1 MGFLKQDAPVVDYEE
16 WRKGTRAERIVP
28 MARHWAEVGFGT
40 PVVLHLF
47 YVLKILAYILV
58 AWLIVLTT
66 TGIDGFTNVAQWY
79 AEPIVFE
86 KVVLYTMLFEV
97 VGLGCGFGPLN
108 NRFFPPM
115 GSILYWLRPKTIRL
129 PPWPNRIPL
138 TKGTTRTPLDA
149 LLYGALLVVLAVALF
164 TDGTGPIPA
173 LNTSVGVLPQWQI
186 WTILGLLAVLGLR
199 DKVIFLAARGEVY
212 ASLTVCFLFAGADII
227 IAAKLVCL
235 VIWLGA
241 ATSKL
246 NKHFPFVISTMM
258 SNNPVFRPRWIKRM
272 FFEHFPDDLRP
283 GRPSRWLAHFSTAI
297 EGLVPL
303 VLFFSHGG
311 WPTAIA
317 AFVMVCFH
325 FGILSSIP
333 MGVPLEWNVFMMF
346 SVLALFVG
354 HAQVGLGD
362 MSTPLPIALF
372 VVVAGTVV
380 MGNLFP
386 RKVSFLPGMR
396 YYAGNWDTG
405 LWCVKPSASAKIENG
420 IVSIASMPQAQME
433 KFYGSPETA
442 EMYLYMGYAFRSFN
456 SHGRAMFALA
466 HRAMAG
472 FNEDDYVLTDG
483 ERICSTAIGWNF
495 GDGHMHNEQLIEA
508 LHERC
513 HFEPGEVR
521 IVLIDGQPIH
531 RQRQEYR
538 LVDAATGE
546 FERGYVNVADLVT
559 RQPWDDTAPVHVTWK
574 KDSAD
579 AHDVGGDP
587 QATQP
592 MTSRTLTS
600 SRPCN
605 ESSRATS
612 RCLRQCA
619 SAAAPSPE
627 RRICIRRR

>member
-1 MGFLKQDAPVVDYEE
+1 MGFLKQDTPQIDLEE
-16 WRKGTRAERIVP
+16 WSKGSRAEKIIP

-40 PVVLHLF
+40 PVALHLF
-47 YVLKILAYILV
+47 YVVKIALYILA
-58 AWLIVLTT
+58 AWLLALTT
-66 TGIDGFTNVAQWY
+66 KGISGFTDVARWY

-115 GSILYWLRPKTIRL
+115 GSILYWLRPGTIRL
-129 PPWPNRIPL
+129 PPWPGRIPL
-138 TKGTTRTPLDA
+138 TRGDRRTPIDA
-149 LLYGALLVVLAVALF
+149 LLYGTLLVLLVIAIF
-164 TDGTGPIPA
+164 SDGAGPVPA
-173 LNTSVGVLPQWQI
+173 LGTTVGVLPSWQI
-186 WTILGLLAVLGLR
+186 WAILGVLTAISLR

-212 ASLTVCFLFAGADII
+212 ASFTVAFLFAGYGVDMILG
-227 IAAKLVCL
+227 AKLVCL

-258 SNNPVFRPRWIKRM
+258 SNNPVFRPRFIKRK

-283 GRPSRWLAHFSTAI
+283 GRRSRWLAHFSTAI

-317 AFVMVCFH
+317 AFVMLCFH
-325 FGILSSIP
+325 FGILSAIP

-354 HAQVGLGD
+354 HASVGLSD
-362 MSTPLPIALF
+362 LTTPLPILLF
-372 VVVAGTVV
+372 GVVAGTVAL
-380 MGNLFP
+380 GNLFP

-396 YYAGNWDTG
+396 YYAGNWDTT
-405 LWCVKPSASAKIENG
+405 LWCIKPSAEAKIVNN
-420 IVSIASMPQAQME
+420 IVAIASMPAAQLE
-433 KFYGSPETA
+433 KFYGSKEAAQIP
-442 EMYLYMGYAFRSFN
+442 MYMGYAFRAFN
-456 SHGRAMFALA
+456 THGRALFTLA

-472 FNEDDYVLTDG
+472 ENEDDYVLTDG

-495 GDGHMHNEQLIEA
+495 GDGHFSNEQLVEA
-508 LHERC
+508 LHKRC

-521 IVLIDGQPIH
+521 VVMLDAQPIH
-531 RQRQEYR
+531 RQTQQYR

-546 FERGYVNVADLVT
+546 FERGYVRVAEMVT
-559 RQPWDDTAPVHVTWK
+559 RQPWADDVPVYGVSATA
-574 KDSAD
+574 
-579 AHDVGGDP
+579 
-587 QATQP
+587 
-592 MTSRTLTS
+592 
-600 SRPCN
+600 
-605 ESSRATS
+605 
-612 RCLRQCA
+612 
-619 SAAAPSPE
+619 E
-627 RRICIRRR
+627 RRA

>member
-1 MGFLKQDAPVVDYEE
+1 MGFLKQETPQIDFEE
-16 WRKGTRAERIVP
+16 WSKGTRAEKIIP

-40 PVVLHLF
+40 PVLLHLF
-47 YVLKILAYILV
+47 YVVKIGLYILA
-58 AWLIVLTT
+58 AWLLALTT
-66 TGIDGFTNVAQWY
+66 TGIDGFTNVAHWY

-108 NRFFPPM
+108 NRFFPPL
-115 GSILYWLRPKTIRL
+115 GSILYWLRPDTIRL
-129 PPWPNRIPL
+129 PPWPDRIPF
-138 TKGTTRTPLDA
+138 TKGDRRTPVDA
-149 LLYGALLVVLAVALF
+149 LLYGALLVLLVIAIF
-164 TDGTGPIPA
+164 SDGTGPVPA
-173 LNTSVGVLPQWQI
+173 LGTTVGVLPAWQI
-186 WTILGLLAVLGLR
+186 WAVVGVLAVLGLR

-212 ASLTVCFLFAGADII
+212 ASFTVAFLFAGYGMDMIVG
-227 IAAKLVCL
+227 AKLVCL

-258 SNNPVFRPRWIKRM
+258 SNNPVFRPRFIKRK

-283 GRPSRWLAHFSTAI
+283 GRLSRRLAHFSTAI

-317 AFVMVCFH
+317 AFIMLCFH

-354 HAQVGLGD
+354 HAAVGLGD
-362 MSTPLPIALF
+362 LTTPLPILLF

-380 MGNLFP
+380 LGNLFP

-396 YYAGNWDTG
+396 YYAGNWDTT
-405 LWCVKPSASAKIENG
+405 LWCIKPSADAKIANG
-420 IVSIASMPQAQME
+420 IIAIASMPAAQLE
-433 KFYGSPETA
+433 KFYGSKEAAQIP
-442 EMYLYMGYAFRSFN
+442 MYMGYAFRAFN
-456 SHGRAMFALA
+456 THGRALFTLA

-472 FNEDDYVLTDG
+472 HSEDDYVLTDG
-483 ERICSTAIGWNF
+483 ERITSTAIGWNF
-495 GDGHMHNEQLIEA
+495 GDGHFSNEQLVAA
-508 LHERC
+508 LHKRC

-521 IVLIDGQPIH
+521 VVMLDAQPIH
-531 RQRQEYR
+531 RQTQQYR

-546 FERGYVNVADLVT
+546 FERGHVRVADMVT
-559 RQPWDDTAPVHVTWK
+559 RQPWADDVPVHVDGDRAEGL
-574 KDSAD
+574 DS
-579 AHDVGGDP
+579 
-587 QATQP
+587 
-592 MTSRTLTS
+592 R
-600 SRPCN
+600 
-605 ESSRATS
+605 RA
-612 RCLRQCA
+612 
-619 SAAAPSPE
+619 
-627 RRICIRRR
+627 

>member
-1 MGFLKQDAPVVDYEE
+1 MGFLKQDAPVVDYEQ
-16 WRKGTRAERIVP
+16 WSKGTRAEKIVP

-47 YVLKILAYILV
+47 YVVKILLYILGG
-58 AWLIVLTT
+58 WLFALATK
-66 TGIDGFTNVAQWY
+66 GIDGFTNVASWY

-97 VGLGCGFGPLN
+97 IGLGCGFGPLN

-115 GSILYWLRPKTIRL
+115 GSILYWLRPNTIRL
-129 PPWPNRIPL
+129 PPWPNRVPL
-138 TKGTTRTPLDA
+138 TTGSTRTPVDA
-149 LLYGALLVVLAVALF
+149 LLYAALLVMLLVALF
-164 TDGTGPIPA
+164 SNGTGPIPG
-173 LNTSVGVLPQWQI
+173 LETTVGVLPMWQI

-212 ASLTVCFLFAGADII
+212 ASFTVAFLFAGVDMIV
-227 IAAKLVCL
+227 AAKLVCL

-258 SNNPVFRPRWIKRM
+258 SNNPVFRPRFIKRK

-283 GRPSRWLAHFSTAI
+283 GRLSRWLAHFSTAV

-303 VLFFSHGG
+303 VLFFSNGG

-317 AFVMVCFH
+317 AFVMLCFH

-354 HAQVGLGD
+354 HSQVGLTD
-362 MSTPLPIALF
+362 MTTPLPLLLF
-372 VVVAGTVV
+372 IVVAGTVIV
-380 MGNLFP
+380 GNLAP

-396 YYAGNWDTG
+396 YYAGNWDTT
-405 LWCVKPSASAKIENG
+405 LWCVKPSAAEKIEKN

-433 KFYGSPETA
+433 RYYGSPETA
-442 EMYLYMGYAFRSFN
+442 QMYLYMGYAFRAFN
-456 SHGRAMFALA
+456 THGRAMFTLA

-472 FNEDDYVLTDG
+472 QNEDDYVLTDG

-495 GDGHMHNEQLIEA
+495 GDGHMHNEQLIA
-508 LHERC
+508 AMQERC
-513 HFEPGEVR
+513 HFEPGEIR
-521 IVLIDGQPIH
+521 ILLLDAQPIH
-531 RQRQEYR
+531 KQRQEYR

-546 FERGYVNVADLVT
+546 FERGYVKVADMVT
-559 RQPWDDTAPVHVTWK
+559 RQPWDDTVPVHVTWE

-579 AHDVGGDP
+579 A
-587 QATQP
+587 T
-592 MTSRTLTS
+592 
-600 SRPCN
+600 
-605 ESSRATS
+605 
-612 RCLRQCA
+612 
-619 SAAAPSPE
+619 
-627 RRICIRRR
+627 

>member
-16 WRKGTRAERIVP
+16 WKKGTRAEKIIP

-47 YVLKILAYILV
+47 YVVKILLYILA
-58 AWLIVLTT
+58 AWLIALTT
-66 TGIDGFTNVAQWY
+66 EGIDGFTNVASWY

-97 VGLGCGFGPLN
+97 IGLGCGFGPLN

-115 GSILYWLRPKTIRL
+115 GSVLYWLRPNTIRL
-129 PPWPNRIPL
+129 PPWPSRVPL
-138 TKGTTRTPLDA
+138 TKGTTRTPVDA
-149 LLYGALLVVLAVALF
+149 ALYGALLVMLLVALF
-164 TDGTGPIPA
+164 SDGTGPIPA
-173 LNTSVGVLPQWQI
+173 LGTTVGVLPMWQI
-186 WTILGLLAVLGLR
+186 WTVLGLLALLGLR

-212 ASLTVCFLFAGADII
+212 ASFTVAFLFAGYGVDMI

-258 SNNPVFRPRWIKRM
+258 SNNPVFRPRFIKRK

-283 GRPSRWLAHFSTAI
+283 GRMSRWLAHFSTAI

-317 AFVMVCFH
+317 AFVMLCFH

-346 SVLALFVG
+346 CVLALFVG
-354 HAQVGLGD
+354 HAPVGLTD
-362 MSTPLPIALF
+362 MTTPLPVLLF
-372 VVVAGTVV
+372 LVVAGTVV
-380 MGNLFP
+380 VGNLFP

-396 YYAGNWDTG
+396 YYAGNWDTT
-405 LWCVKPSASAKIENG
+405 LWCVKPSATEKIEKD
-420 IVSIASMPQAQME
+420 IVSIASMPQTQME
-433 KFYGSPETA
+433 RYYGSPETA
-442 EMYLYMGYAFRSFN
+442 QMYLYMGYAFRAFN
-456 SHGRAMFALA
+456 THGRAMFTLA

-472 FNEDDYVLTDG
+472 QNEDDYVLTDG

-495 GDGHMHNEQLIEA
+495 GDGHMHNEQLIA
-508 LHERC
+508 AMQERC

-521 IVLIDGQPIH
+521 ILILDAQPIH
-531 RQRQEYR
+531 KQRQEYR
-538 LVDAATGE
+538 LVDPATGE
-546 FERGYVNVADLVT
+546 FERGYVNVADMVT
-559 RQPWDDTAPVHVTWK
+559 RQPWDDTVPVHVTWE

-579 AHDVGGDP
+579 A
-587 QATQP
+587 T
-592 MTSRTLTS
+592 
-600 SRPCN
+600 
-605 ESSRATS
+605 
-612 RCLRQCA
+612 
-619 SAAAPSPE
+619 
-627 RRICIRRR
+627 